1 MVMCICGIGGWKR
14 DGLVSTSQRAV
25 EDRLSLPVWGSS
37 SFTCGYR
44 TGKQHKHADFGTT
57 LRATYSSADT
67 EIGTMW
73 LRTLTEVA

>member
-14 DGLVSTSQRAV
+14 DGLVSTSQRAI

-37 SFTCGYR
+37 SFTYGYR

-67 EIGTMW
+67 EIGTM
-73 LRTLTEVA
+73 